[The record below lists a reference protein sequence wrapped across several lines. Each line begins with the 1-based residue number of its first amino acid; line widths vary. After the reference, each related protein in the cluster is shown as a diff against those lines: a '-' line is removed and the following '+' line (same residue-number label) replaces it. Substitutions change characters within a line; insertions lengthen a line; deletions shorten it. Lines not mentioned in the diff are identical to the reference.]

1 MVYHFTSRE
10 KNILHYLSISD
21 TYILGKQLAAV
32 TGVSERTIRDDIKRI
47 NQVLFSEELDDFF
60 ELDDNFHQHAYEG
73 LQGMGQGCLPV
84 QAVYEGS
91 GL

>member
-47 NQVLFSEELDDFF
+47 NQVLFSEELDDF
-60 ELDDNFHQHAYEG
+60 LNWSARIRRATR
-73 LQGMGQGCLPV
+73 C
-84 QAVYEGS
+84 GS
-91 GL
+91 RMPASSGSL

>member
-47 NQVLFSEELDDFF
+47 NQVLFS
-60 ELDDNFHQHAYEG
+60 
-73 LQGMGQGCLPV
+73 
-84 QAVYEGS
+84 
-91 GL
+91 

>member
-21 TYILGKQLAAV
+21 TYILGKQL
-32 TGVSERTIRDDIKRI
+32 
-47 NQVLFSEELDDFF
+47 
-60 ELDDNFHQHAYEG
+60 
-73 LQGMGQGCLPV
+73 
-84 QAVYEGS
+84 VYEGS

>member
-32 TGVSERTIRDDIKRI
+32 TGVASERSAMISNGSIRFCFPRNWMIFLNWSARI
-47 NQVLFSEELDDFF
+47 RR
-60 ELDDNFHQHAYEG
+60 ATR
-73 LQGMGQGCLPV
+73 C
-84 QAVYEGS
+84 GS
-91 GL
+91 RMCASSGSL